1 MMFLPKMP
9 KVGLAVMLQLLIFLA
24 GCSGTLIRSG
34 GLRGAR
40 LGHTFPPKK
49 VKFDYLSSRDS
60 LQTEDRFTWPTRI
73 YTTDSGRIK
82 LEGDF
87 EGGNTL
93 NRVIVEDAR
102 FQTRKGIHVGS
113 TLADLKKQY
122 ADLRAVP
129 LPNYRLLEIYALSEP
144 RVLYMVKVFPPPV
157 YPDGTVNLEV
167 LEDSLPVL
175 YVVVQ

>member
-1 MMFLPKMP
+1 MNFSPKIP
-9 KVGLAVMLQLLIFLA
+9 KTGLAVLLLIVIFLA
-24 GCSGTLIRSG
+24 GCSGTLIRPT

-93 NRVIVEDAR
+93 NRVIVEDVH
-102 FQTRKGIHVGS
+102 FLTRKGLHTGS
-113 TLADLKKQY
+113 TLGELKKGY
-122 ADLRAVP
+122 SDLRAVP

-144 RVLYMVKVFPPPV
+144 RILYMVKVYPPPV